1 MENSFATKYW
11 KDFEILSLEYIREQ
25 YKDTTA
31 KCIHT
36 SYINDG
42 GYDGRLSLTLTKSN
56 APFIHEV
63 ISLIE
68 AKLRTNSNINIHD
81 FAASIIAAYNF
92 AANILYVI
100 SNTNF
105 TEETI
110 KITRTFSRKVNLQIV
125 LIDGISLL
133 NWLEKKTFNNM
144 SNQFYKDLIDS
155 IKKNNN
161 QIKRNLNSPKMDTLS
176 ESIPSFFSETI
187 YVKPEKIFGIRT
199 RSIKKETI
207 NILEKI
213 ELNRRV
219 IILSGASGTGK
230 SILVS
235 NIGYELQQKNYMFSI
250 FDGDNEDGISVRN
263 VYIWVL
269 KALWGIDPIILYT
282 GENISE
288 FIDLICFTTK
298 TPVDENIKKTIKNIF
313 DISKDLYISK
323 SDLYTAYLLRYLD
336 QILENKC
343 GKNRSIL
350 AFKNLHYLDQHILEF
365 IISLIRCLIKNN
377 VGIIIELSPLESVHI
392 HDKEWKKYYDA
403 ILNFKQYGYLYELK
417 DFEKEDAIDY
427 LSENLPGLTFK
438 YFEYILSHIG
448 LKPIFLKYAIDW
460 LKLNKVVV
468 SESSGQYYAV
478 AKPDDF
484 FNGITPDQ
492 NIRIIED
499 IIQYYQ
505 RNIEIYEDDIIILF
519 EAIVLMDGTL
529 KYPLIKRI
537 CHCDNLAALIQLLL
551 NTGLFVQNGNHIN
564 ISHELVLIALKN
576 VSLSFYQYTV
586 AEMLYENIDILE
598 DESLIRLKK
607 VDLLEVLGNWD
618 VLYKNAQQV
627 GIDYMMDGQYKKSIK
642 YFSICRKYYEKLK
655 YRNHANLLEILYNE
669 LFAYHKIGMGA
680 RQKVLF
686 SNYQSHMQIERLN
699 TKKDLSASLCAM
711 EKMYEARLSGSQKQY
726 SEACEM
732 LKYAKQNFDKIPEEL
747 YVEICFVFTLIEKKY
762 ISLNSAVNFLKDQKR
777 ILPESVELDIHYQSH
792 EAAKY
797 LNTDPSKALGFYQKI
812 IQYVGVSKRNN
823 KSIGH
828 AYVDILTCYILSE
841 NWNLFE
847 SKYSEALEYVQTNA
861 QYAEEGRI
869 YNLDGL
875 YYWLKSD
882 FKTSEY
888 YFRNSQF
895 YLGLVHNRNTDI
907 FVKINFIGL
916 LIEMKKYKEA
926 TLELEIAYTLLKKTY
941 RILFQQ
947 IENTKDYKHY
957 REYAALLVLIKYAM
971 QLGALHIIQDLINEI
986 PIKELSFHVKQ
997 IEKGIY
1003 PEEVFSN
1010 TCIVHEN
1017 IVTLTR

>member
-1 MENSFATKYW
+1 M
-11 KDFEILSLEYIREQ
+11 
-25 YKDTTA
+25 
-31 KCIHT
+31 
-36 SYINDG
+36 
-42 GYDGRLSLTLTKSN
+42 TLTKLD

-92 AANILYVI
+92 AANVLYVI

-105 TEETI
+105 TEETK
-110 KITRTFSRKVNLQIV
+110 KITRTFSKKVNLQIV

-133 NWLEKKTFNNM
+133 NWLEKKKLNSK
-144 SNQFYKDLIDS
+144 SNPFYNELIES
-155 IKKNNN
+155 IKLNNN
-161 QIKRNLNSPKMDTLS
+161 QIKRNSDLLKMVALP
-176 ESIPSFFSETI
+176 EKVPSFFSETI
-187 YVKPEKIFGIRT
+187 YVQPEKIFGIRT
-199 RSIKKETI
+199 RNINKEAI

-213 ELNRRV
+213 ELNRRL
-219 IILSGASGTGK
+219 IIISGATGTGK
-230 SILVS
+230 STLVS
-235 NIGYELQQKNYMFSI
+235 NIGYELQQNNYLFSI
-250 FDGDNEDGISVRN
+250 FDGDTENGISVRN

-269 KALWGIDPIILYT
+269 KALWGIDPIKLYT

-336 QILENKC
+336 QILENKR

-350 AFKNLHYLDQHILEF
+350 AFKNLHYLDHHILEF
-365 IISLIRCLIKNN
+365 IISLMRCLIKNN

-392 HDKEWKKYYDA
+392 HDKEWKKYYNA
-403 ILNFKQYGYLYELK
+403 FINFKQYGFLFELK

-427 LSENLPGLTFK
+427 LSENLPGLTIK
-438 YFEYILSHIG
+438 YYEYIFKHIG

-460 LKLNKVVV
+460 LKLNKVIV
-468 SESSGQYYAV
+468 SDSNGQYYSV
-478 AKPDDF
+478 AKPDEF
-484 FNGITPDQ
+484 FNGISPDQ
-492 NIRIIED
+492 NIKIIED
-499 IIQYYQ
+499 IIHYYQ
-505 RNIEIYEDDIIILF
+505 RNIKMYENDIIIIF

-529 KYPLIKRI
+529 KYSLIKRI
-537 CHCDNLAALIQLLL
+537 CHCDNLAIIIQLLL
-551 NTGLFVQNGNHIN
+551 DSGLFVQNGNYIN

-598 DESLIRLKK
+598 DESLIRIKK

-618 VLYKNAQQV
+618 ILYENAQQV
-627 GIDYMMDGQYKKSIK
+627 GNDYMGDGQYKKSIK
-642 YFSICRKYYEKLK
+642 YFSICRKYYERVK
-655 YRNHANLLEILYNE
+655 YQNHANFLEILYNE
-669 LFAYHKIGMGA
+669 LFAYHKIGIGTQ
-680 RQKVLF
+680 QKVLF
-686 SNYQSHMQIERLN
+686 INYQSHMQIERFN
-699 TKKDLSASLCAM
+699 TKKDLPASLCAM
-711 EKMYEARLSGSQKQY
+711 EKMYGARLSSSQKQY

-747 YVEICFVFTLIEKKY
+747 YVEICFVFTLIEKKFV
-762 ISLNSAVNFLKDQKR
+762 SLNSAVEFLKDQKK
-777 ILPESVELDIHYQSH
+777 ILPESIELDIHYQSH

-797 LNTDPSKALGFYQKI
+797 LNTDPEKALDFYYKI
-812 IQYVGVSKRNN
+812 IQYVGISKRNN

-847 SKYSEALEYVQTNA
+847 HTYSEALEYVQTNA

-875 YYWLKSD
+875 FYWLKGDFYTSD
-882 FKTSEY
+882 N

-895 YLGLVHNRNTDI
+895 YLGLAHNRNTDI
-907 FVKINFIGL
+907 FVKINFVGL
-916 LIEMKKYKEA
+916 LIQMKKFDEA
-926 TLELEIAYTLLKKTY
+926 KVELEIAHNLLKKTFQ
-941 RILFQQ
+941 ILFQQ

-971 QLGALHIIQDLINEI
+971 ELGVLYIVQDLINEI
-986 PIKELSFHVKQ
+986 PIKKLCVHVKQ
-997 IEKGIY
+997 MEKGIF
-1003 PEEVFSN
+1003 PEEVFTN